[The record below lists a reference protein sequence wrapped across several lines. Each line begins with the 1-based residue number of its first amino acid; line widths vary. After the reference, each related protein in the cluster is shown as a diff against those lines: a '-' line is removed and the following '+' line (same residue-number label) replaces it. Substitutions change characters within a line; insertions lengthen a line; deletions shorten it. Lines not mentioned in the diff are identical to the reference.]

1 MSVSAR
7 HSLAHA
13 GFTLIEIA
21 VAVSILG
28 ASLATVIAL
37 NTRLLD
43 TVSREQNLLR
53 ATLYGQYLLAFVEI
67 APEPPE
73 VGVDEGELTDRLK
86 RLGYFEGDEFESL
99 VDRLQGWRYSQT
111 VSAVDFGEFPDIM
124 RRIDLVISWDSGS
137 RDQLSLLLY
146 IKSPLTEAAN
156 SPSPSP

>member
-1 MSVSAR
+1 MRAGCKRRIES
-7 HSLAHA
+7 A

-53 ATLYGQYLLAFVEI
+53 ASLYGQYILTFIEI
-67 APEPPE
+67 APAPPE

-86 RLGYFEGDEFESL
+86 RIGYFQGDALETL
-99 VDRLQGWRYSQT
+99 ADRLQGWRYSET
-111 VSAVDFGEFPDIM
+111 VTAVDFGEFPDIM
-124 RRIDLVISWDSGS
+124 RRIDLAISWDTGP
-137 RDQLSLLLY
+137 RDQLTLVLY
-146 IKSPLTEAAN
+146 LKSPLTQAAN
-156 SPSPSP
+156 TPTP